1 MDSPVINYVVA
12 ALSAI
17 LFYRIAAMERRS
29 ALIWSLASI
38 ALSMLAIFVVHIHV
52 LIAQA
57 ALFCFM
63 WFLNYRKPDRK
74 IDI

>member
-1 MDSPVINYVVA
+1 MDSPVVNYILA

-29 ALIWSLASI
+29 APIWSAASV
-38 ALSMLAIFVVHIHV
+38 ALSAFAIFILHIHV
-52 LIAQA
+52 LVVQI

-63 WFLNYRKPDRK
+63 WFLNYLKPDRK